1 MSFSLSQRN
10 YVAFIDETGEYGL
23 ESVNSQFPLFA
34 VYALT
39 STVAGYE
46 AKSEPFLKNL
56 KQTFF
61 GTDSVVLHGRKIRQK
76 KEPFHILKKPETMS
90 AFMDML
96 CEGFAALD
104 GHLIAAVI
112 HKDKH
117 KKQYSEPEN
126 PFFLSTKFVLERLHM
141 HWKGVV
147 GKNNKLLCVF
157 EKRGKHEDV
166 RTKSWFD
173 RICAGENY
181 RGETFHFE
189 CEFRDKKENLCG
201 HQYADL
207 AAYSIARFV
216 ESGDKNR
223 KDWVAIK
230 EKIRRS
236 ARTQAIEG
244 YGLKTFP

>member
-1 MSFSLSQRN
+1 LSFSLSQRN

-34 VYALT
+34 VCALT

-61 GTDSVVLHGRKIRQK
+61 GTDSVVLHGHKIRQK

-166 RTKSWFD
+166 RTKSWF
-173 RICAGENY
+173 
-181 RGETFHFE
+181 
-189 CEFRDKKENLCG
+189 
-201 HQYADL
+201 
-207 AAYSIARFV
+207 
-216 ESGDKNR
+216 
-223 KDWVAIK
+223 
-230 EKIRRS
+230 
-236 ARTQAIEG
+236 
-244 YGLKTFP
+244 